1 MNKYFHIYGTLEC
14 PYCLEAIT
22 ILNSLGHEY
31 ILTILDQSK
40 TFTAVIKTAY
50 GHMTVPI
57 IVYCNGLDE
66 EEFIGGSDDLMKYLQ
81 KDFTKKEKNRKKEL
95 KELTDEEK

>member
-1 MNKYFHIYGTLEC
+1 MNKYFHIYGTLDC

-40 TFTAVIKTAY
+40 TYTALLKTAY
-50 GHMTVPI
+50 SHVTVPLI
-57 IVYCNGLDE
+57 LYCDGLDN
-66 EEFIGGSDDLMKYLQ
+66 EEFIGGADELMSYLQ
-81 KDFTKKEKNRKKEL
+81 KDFTKKKKKKKL
-95 KELTDEEK
+95 KS

>member
-40 TFTAVIKTAY
+40 TYTMLLKTAY
-50 GHMTVPI
+50 AHNTVPI
-57 IVYCNGLDE
+57 IVYCDGLGD
-66 EEFIGGSDDLMKYLQ
+66 EEFIGGAEALMQYLQ
-81 KDFTKKEKNRKKEL
+81 EDFTKKSKKKDTE
-95 KELTDEEK
+95 ELTQEE

>member
-14 PYCLEAIT
+14 SYCLEAIT

-40 TFTAVIKTAY
+40 TYTALLKMAY
-50 GHMTVPI
+50 AHTTVPI
-57 IVYCNGLDE
+57 ILYCDGLDD
-66 EEFIGGSDDLMKYLQ
+66 EEFIGGSQELMEYLQ
-81 KDFTKKEKNRKKEL
+81 KDFTKKKK
-95 KELTDEEK
+95 KRI